1 MILKDLAIALNGKVQ
16 DGYTIDVLPILQG
29 NEGNIS
35 VLQVIVEGFDELPIY
50 VTATEEQILS
60 VTNLF
65 SKTEIKPELVTELN
79 EVLLKLSVN
88 IPLSSLGLI
97 DDEYVMFGAISVQ
110 SSNEAIAHEMVTQ
123 SENALEALRALEEF
137 LN

>member
-16 DGYTIDVLPILQG
+16 DGYIIDVLPILEGRQG
-29 NEGNIS
+29 DIS
-35 VLQVIVEGFDELPIY
+35 VLQVVVEGFDELPIY
-50 VTATEEQILS
+50 VTATEEQILC

-65 SKTEIKPELVTELN
+65 SKSEISSELLTELN
-79 EVLLKLSVN
+79 EILLKLSVN
-88 IPLSSLGLI
+88 IPLSSIGLI
-97 DDEYVMFGAISVQ
+97 DNEYVMFGAISVQ
-110 SSNEAIAHEMVTQ
+110 SSNDAIAHELVTQ